1 MLEGLL
7 TILDVG
13 TLTVLVVGVMMGIL
27 VGALPGFTAT
37 MGTALLLPFAFTM
50 PTEDGLAMLG
60 GLYIAAMFSD
70 SIPACL
76 VNTPGTPAAMATAF
90 DGYPMTQN
98 GEGQRAIVASG
109 FSSMIGASLGGLT
122 FLLLSAPLT
131 VVALRFGPPEFF
143 WIGIFALTIIGSISG
158 TSLMKGI
165 MGGIVGLLIGTIGIS
180 VASAVSRYTFGEPAL
195 RGGINVV
202 AALIGVFALPQILQ
216 MVAQRR
222 QSIVVAPYRRNPG
235 VMLSTSLE
243 ILRHPVNV
251 IRSSII
257 GIAVGL
263 LPGAGSPVASLV
275 SYNEAR
281 RWSKDRSKFGK
292 GTMDGV
298 VASEA
303 ANSSAAGGALVP
315 TLGLGVPGSAPAAV
329 IMGALILKGIQ
340 PGPQLLNTNADLV
353 YGFAWAVIIAGF
365 VTFVLGS
372 ALSGLLA
379 RMVTIP
385 IPILAPIV
393 LFLSVS
399 GSYAIRTN
407 IVDVYLMVGFGLLVY
422 VISKFGISAGPIG
435 LGVIMGPIVEPYL
448 VQAISMT
455 RANGWAGTFLLRPI
469 SAVLIGIT
477 VLSVIWAVLS
487 NRKER
492 NDERLVSA

>member
-1 MLEGLL
+1 MLEGLINVLSVSTLSVL
-7 TILDVG
+7 TLG
-13 TLTVLVVGVMMGIL
+13 VLMGIV

-50 PTEDGLAMLG
+50 TIENGLAMLG

-70 SIPACL
+70 AIPACL
-76 VNTPGTPAAMATAF
+76 VNTPGTPAAMATGF
-90 DGYPMTQN
+90 DGYPMTQR
-98 GEGQRAIVASG
+98 GEGQRAIVAAG
-109 FSSMIGASLGGLT
+109 FSSMVGATLGGVT

-131 VVALRFGPPEFF
+131 IVALRFGPPEFF
-143 WIGIFALTIIGSISG
+143 WVGIFALTIIGSISG
-158 TSLMKGI
+158 TSLLKGI

-180 VASAVSRYTFGEPAL
+180 VASAVSRYTFGVPSM

-202 AALIGVFALPQILQ
+202 AALIGVFALPQVLTMIGS
-216 MVAQRR
+216 RR
-222 QSIVVAPYRRNPG
+222 ESIVVAPYKRTPG
-235 VMLSTSLE
+235 VMRSTSLE
-243 ILRHPVNV
+243 IIRRPVNV

-257 GIAVGL
+257 GVVVGL

-275 SYNEAR
+275 SYNEAV
-281 RWSKDRSKFGK
+281 RWSKDKSQFGK
-292 GTMDGV
+292 GALDGV

-329 IMGALILKGIQ
+329 IMGALVLKGIQ
-340 PGPQLLNTNADLV
+340 PGPQLLTTNAPLV

-365 VTFVLGS
+365 VTFILGS
-372 ALSGLLA
+372 TLSGALA

-385 IPILAPIV
+385 IPLLAPIV
-393 LFLSVS
+393 LFLSIS
-399 GSYAIRTN
+399 GSYAIRSN
-407 IVDVYLMVGFGLLVY
+407 LVDVYLMVAFGLLVY
-422 VISKFGISAGPIG
+422 SIGKFGISAGPIG

-455 RANGWAGTFLLRPI
+455 RATGWAGTFLFRPI
-469 SAVLIGIT
+469 SATLIVIT
-477 VLSVIWAVLS
+477 VLSTTLVAIS

-492 NDERLVSA
+492 QNELASS

>member
-1 MLEGLL
+1 MIEGLL
-7 TILDVG
+7 LILNTS
-13 TLTVLVVGVMMGIL
+13 TLTVLAVGVMMGIL

-50 PTEDGLAMLG
+50 SLENGLAMLG

-70 SIPACL
+70 AIPSCL
-76 VNTPGTPAAMATAF
+76 VNTPGTPAAMATGL
-90 DGYPMTQN
+90 DGFPMTQR
-98 GEGQRAIVASG
+98 GEGQRAIVAAS
-109 FSSMIGASLGGLT
+109 FSSFVGASLGGFT

-131 VVALRFGPPEFF
+131 IVALRFGPPEFF
-143 WIGIFALTIIGSISG
+143 WVGIFALTIIGSISG
-158 TSLMKGI
+158 TSLLKGI
-165 MGGIVGLLIGTIGIS
+165 MGGIIGLLVGTIGIS

-195 RGGINVV
+195 RSGINVV
-202 AALIGVFALPQILQ
+202 AALIGVFALPQILN
-216 MVAQRR
+216 MVATRR
-222 QSIVVAPYRRNPG
+222 QSIVVAPYRRNKG
-235 VMLSTSLE
+235 VMLSTSLD
-243 ILRHPVNV
+243 IIRRPLNV

-257 GIAVGL
+257 GIVVGL

-275 SYNEAR
+275 SYNEAM
-281 RWSKDRSKFGK
+281 RWSKDRSTFGK
-292 GTMDGV
+292 GNVDGV

-329 IMGALILKGIQ
+329 ILGALILKGIQ
-340 PGPQLLNTNADLV
+340 PGPQLLNTNATLV

-385 IPILAPIV
+385 IPLLAPIV

-399 GSYAIRTN
+399 GSYAIRSN
-407 IVDVYLMVGFGLLVY
+407 IVDVYLMVAFGLLVY
-422 VISKFGISAGPIG
+422 MVGKFGIASGPIG
-435 LGVIMGPIVEPYL
+435 LGVILGPIIEPYL

-455 RANGWAGTFLLRPI
+455 RATGWVGTFILRPV
-469 SAVLIGIT
+469 SAGMIVIT
-477 VLSVIWAVLS
+477 ILSMAFVAIS
-487 NRKER
+487 NRKDRR
-492 NDERLVSA
+492 NELAAS

>member
-7 TILDVG
+7 SILNVG
-13 TLTVLVVGVMMGIL
+13 TLSVLVLGVLMGIV

-50 PTEDGLAMLG
+50 SIENGLAMLG

-70 SIPACL
+70 AIPACL
-76 VNTPGTPAAMATAF
+76 VNTPGTPAAMATAL
-90 DGYPMTQN
+90 DGYPMTQR

-109 FSSMIGASLGGLT
+109 FSSMVGATLGGLT

-131 VVALRFGPPEFF
+131 IVALRFGPAEFF
-143 WIGIFALTIIGSISG
+143 WVGIFALTIIGSISG
-158 TSLMKGI
+158 SSLLKGI

-180 VASAVSRYTFGEPAL
+180 VASAVSRYTFGVPSM

-202 AALIGVFALPQILQ
+202 AALIGVFALPQVLA
-216 MVAQRR
+216 MVGSRR
-222 QSIVVAPYRRNPG
+222 ESIVVAPYRQSPG
-235 VMLSTSLE
+235 VMRSTSLE
-243 ILRHPVNV
+243 IIRRPVNV

-257 GIAVGL
+257 GIVVGL

-275 SYNEAR
+275 SYNEAV
-281 RWSKDRSKFGK
+281 RWSKNKSEFGR
-292 GTMDGV
+292 GALDGV

-340 PGPQLLNTNADLV
+340 PGPQLLATNAPLV

-372 ALSGLLA
+372 ALSGTLA

-385 IPILAPIV
+385 IPLLAPIV
-393 LFLSVS
+393 LFLSIS
-399 GSYAIRTN
+399 GSYAIRGN
-407 IVDVYLMVGFGLLVY
+407 LVDVYLMVAFGLMVY
-422 VISKFGISAGPIG
+422 MIGKVGISAGPIG

-448 VQAISMT
+448 VQALSMT
-455 RANGWAGTFLLRPI
+455 RATGWAGTFLLRPI
-469 SAVLIGIT
+469 SATLIFIT
-477 VLSVIWAVLS
+477 ILSMTLAAIS

-492 NDERLVSA
+492 RNESISA

>member
-7 TILDVG
+7 NVLDVS
-13 TLTVLVVGVMMGIL
+13 TLSVLTLGVLMGIL

-50 PTEDGLAMLG
+50 STENGLAMLG

-70 SIPACL
+70 AIPACL
-76 VNTPGTPAAMATAF
+76 VNTPGTPAAMATGF
-90 DGYPMTQN
+90 DGYPMTQR
-98 GEGQRAIVASG
+98 GEGQRAIVAAG
-109 FSSMIGASLGGLT
+109 FSSMVGATLGGLT

-131 VVALRFGPPEFF
+131 IVALRFGPPEFF

-158 TSLMKGI
+158 TSLLKGI
-165 MGGIVGLLIGTIGIS
+165 MGGIIGLLIGTIGIS
-180 VASAVSRYTFGEPAL
+180 VASAVSRYTFGVPSM

-202 AALIGVFALPQILQ
+202 AALIGVFALPQVLTMIGS
-216 MVAQRR
+216 RR
-222 QSIVVAPYRRNPG
+222 QSIVVAPYKRNPG

-243 ILRHPVNV
+243 IMRRPVNV

-257 GIAVGL
+257 GIVVGL

-275 SYNEAR
+275 SYNEAV
-281 RWSKDRSKFGK
+281 RWSKDKSQFGK
-292 GTMDGV
+292 GALDGV

-329 IMGALILKGIQ
+329 IMGALVLKGIQ
-340 PGPQLLNTNADLV
+340 PGPQLLTTNAPLV

-365 VTFVLGS
+365 VTFILGS
-372 ALSGLLA
+372 ALSGGLA

-385 IPILAPIV
+385 IPLLAPIV
-393 LFLSVS
+393 LFLSIS
-399 GSYAIRTN
+399 GSYAIRSN
-407 IVDVYLMVGFGLLVY
+407 LVDVYLMVAFGLLVY
-422 VISKFGISAGPIG
+422 AIGKFGISAGPIG

-455 RANGWAGTFLLRPI
+455 RAKGWAATFLFRPV
-469 SAVLIGIT
+469 SATLILIT
-477 VLSVIWAVLS
+477 ILSMTWVAIS

-492 NDERLVSA
+492 HNDLASA